1 MSFSS
6 HKALLGLALASVL
19 ATGCEPPP
27 VAPTADRRQHQRL
40 SRIEG
45 QVVVQSRARG
55 NAIVLLYDAERPPPP
70 QGSGRPLTFTVIP
83 AERLFGPALG
93 ETSSSGPFIAPFTF
107 SLVAPGRYLLRGF
120 IDADTCRA
128 GAQPCHGSDFL
139 PWYGITGEPNAGD
152 VGGAAVDPLT
162 RQPRVVEVGP
172 DSEGALQAVT
182 GVSVSFSDTATVPER
197 PAFQVVGDSRFD
209 PTTGPKR
216 LELRPLQVRDG
227 VVDVRP
233 PFLLVRYL
241 DDNNDGAPD
250 DLNRDGQVDHWD
262 LTPRVV
268 LRKLSDVPGLTG
280 VQRLADEN
288 DLDRNGLLDEE
299 GVEYPRA
306 GGAPGDGL
314 PDAVVLAAALAPDPA
329 LMDALRKP
337 DGTPNMSPVPVA
349 SLGVLVLPQAL
360 DARDARKPVPLQ
372 SVPRGRYALTLV
384 QFTGQT
390 WRVPNELSPD
400 VASERGLPSVASQA
414 FVLETP

>member
-1 MSFSS
+1 MSSS
-6 HKALLGLALASVL
+6 CQKALVGLALASVL

-27 VAPTADRRQHQRL
+27 VVPTADRRQNQHL

-83 AERLFGPALG
+83 AEQLFGPALG
-93 ETSSSGPFIAPFTF
+93 ETASSGPFTAPFTF

-152 VGGAAVDPLT
+152 VGGAAVDPVT
-162 RQPRVVEVGP
+162 RVARVVEVAAGP
-172 DSEGALQAVT
+172 DGALQAAT
-182 GVSVSFSDTATVPER
+182 GVTVSFSDSATVPER

-209 PTTGPKR
+209 PAAGPKR
-216 LELRPLQVRDG
+216 LELKPLQVRDG

-233 PFLLVRYL
+233 PALLVRYV

-250 DLNRDGQVDHWD
+250 DANGDGQPELW
-262 LTPRVV
+262 PRVV
-268 LRKLSDVPGLTG
+268 LRKLADGPGLTG
-280 VQRLADEN
+280 AQQLADEN
-288 DLDRNGLLDEE
+288 DLDRNGVLDTE
-299 GVEYPRA
+299 GLDYPRA
-306 GGAPGDGL
+306 DGSGDGL
-314 PDAVVLAAALAPDPA
+314 PDAVVLATMLAPDPA

-337 DGTPNMSPVPVA
+337 DGTPNMNPVPVT
-349 SLGVLVLPQAL
+349 SLGVMVLPRAL
-360 DARDARKPVPLQ
+360 DARAPRSPVTLQ

-390 WRVPNELSPD
+390 WRVPNELAPSL
-400 VASERGLPSVASQA
+400 ASERGLPSVDSQS
-414 FVLETP
+414 FVLEVP

>member
-1 MSFSS
+1 MSFSRL
-6 HKALLGLALASVL
+6 KALVGLALASVL

-27 VAPTADRRQHQRL
+27 VVPTADRRQNQHL
-40 SRIEG
+40 SRIDG

-83 AERLFGPALG
+83 AERLFGPASG
-93 ETSSSGPFIAPFTF
+93 DSSGPFTAPFTF
-107 SLVAPGRYLLRGF
+107 SLVGPGRYLLRGF
-120 IDADTCRA
+120 IDTDTCRA

-152 VGGAAVDPLT
+152 VGGAAVDPVT
-162 RQPRVVEVGP
+162 RVPRVVEVAAGP
-172 DSEGALQAVT
+172 DGTLEAVT
-182 GVSVSFSDTATVPER
+182 GVSVSFSDSATVPER

-209 PTTGPKR
+209 PAAGPKR

-227 VVDVRP
+227 VVDVRSP
-233 PFLLVRYL
+233 ALLVRYV

-250 DLNRDGQVDHWD
+250 DTNADGKVDHLD

-268 LRKLSDVPGLTG
+268 LRKLAEGPGLTG
-280 VQRLADEN
+280 AQRLADEN
-288 DLDRNGLLDEE
+288 DLDRNGLLDTE
-299 GVEYPRA
+299 GLEYPRA
-306 GGAPGDGL
+306 DGAPSDGL
-314 PDAVVLAAALAPDPA
+314 PDAVVLATLLAPDPA

-337 DGTPNMSPVPVA
+337 DGTPRMDPVPVA
-349 SLGVLVLPQAL
+349 SLGVLVLPRAL
-360 DARDARKPVPLQ
+360 DARAPRSPVTLQ

-400 VASERGLPSVASQA
+400 LASERGLPSVDSQS
-414 FVLETP
+414 FVLEIP